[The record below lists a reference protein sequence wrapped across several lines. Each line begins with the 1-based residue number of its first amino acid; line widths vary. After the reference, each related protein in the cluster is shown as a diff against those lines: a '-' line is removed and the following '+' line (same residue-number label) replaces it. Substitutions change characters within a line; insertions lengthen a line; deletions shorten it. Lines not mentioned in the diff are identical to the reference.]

1 MRMCVVSFL
10 TGLYKV
16 LKVHSIAFFF
26 FTSFLLCLISC
37 IAGAS
42 VYPADFPSV
51 YRHLE
56 KHQAATPLP
65 WLSPADDITT

>member
-1 MRMCVVSFL
+1 MCVVSFL
-10 TGLYKV
+10 KGIYGV
-16 LKVHSIAFFF
+16 LTVDPVAFFF
-26 FTSFLLCLISC
+26 FTFFLLCLISC

-42 VYPADFPSV
+42 VYPADFPSM

-65 WLSPADDITT
+65 RLSPADDITT